1 MSYNHFCKIKQE
13 GLAFMASLQEQPNQ
27 PTPAPPGRRERRKA
41 ETREKL
47 FRTAMRLFAERG
59 FFQTT
64 TEDITTAAD
73 VGQGTF
79 FNYFPSKEHILTV
92 LSGRQIEKVK
102 DAHREAETTKTPI
115 REVLYGLMHAIA
127 KEPGRSQA
135 LTRSLLAAFI
145 SNDEVRNL
153 LRETL
158 ARGRGILAEIIAA
171 GQQRGEIRK
180 DRDAGALAMAF
191 QRSVLGTLLLWA
203 IQPSGDLD
211 AWLDETFK
219 DFWAAAE
226 IRTAQKGNE
235 SRTRPSKK
243 LKTTRQIMQGSQ
255 P

>member
-1 MSYNHFCKIKQE
+1 
-13 GLAFMASLQEQPNQ
+13 MASLHEHATLA
-27 PTPAPPGRRERRKA
+27 TPAPPGRRERRKA

-64 TEDITTAAD
+64 TEDITRAAD

-92 LSGRQIEKVK
+92 LSGRQIEKVR
-102 DAHREAETTKTPI
+102 DAHRQADAAEISI
-115 REVLYGLMHAIA
+115 REVLCGLMHAIA

-135 LTRSLLAAFI
+135 LTRSLFAAFI
-145 SNDEVRNL
+145 SNDEVRHL

-158 ARGRGILAEIIAA
+158 ARGRGTLAEIIVA
-171 GQQRGEIRK
+171 GQQRREVRR
-180 DRDAGALAMAF
+180 DRDATALAMAF
-191 QRSVLGTLLLWA
+191 QRNVLGTLLLWA
-203 IQPSGDLD
+203 IQPNGDLD

-226 IRTAQKGNE
+226 IRTPQKGNE
-235 SRTRPSKK
+235 SPNRPSKRRST
-243 LKTTRQIMQGSQ
+243 KTIKTVKGLQS
-255 P
+255 